1 MSKKTSKKKRPKN
14 MSKGENFIHLKFEHS
29 EAINSKR
36 ELLTS
41 EIELLN
47 IIKSF
52 ERFMALRALEL
63 KLKAKFFRESK
74 KLETELKKLEKSMP
88 DVEIPRALKS
98 NAPKKISETRR
109 TEISE
114 PALKT
119 TRNDTLESQLAEI
132 QRKLR
137 ELSG

>member
-1 MSKKTSKKKRPKN
+1 MSKKNSKKEVSKK

-29 EAINSKR
+29 EAVNSKR
-36 ELLTS
+36 DLLTS

-52 ERFMALRALEL
+52 EKFMALRALEL
-63 KLKAKFFRESK
+63 KLKSKFFRESK
-74 KLETELKKLEKSMP
+74 KIEAEVKHLEKSLP
-88 DVEIPRALKS
+88 DVEIPRVLKS
-98 NAPKKISETRR
+98 NAPKKISEMRR

-114 PALKT
+114 PTLKT
-119 TRNDTLESQLAEI
+119 TRNDTLESQLADI